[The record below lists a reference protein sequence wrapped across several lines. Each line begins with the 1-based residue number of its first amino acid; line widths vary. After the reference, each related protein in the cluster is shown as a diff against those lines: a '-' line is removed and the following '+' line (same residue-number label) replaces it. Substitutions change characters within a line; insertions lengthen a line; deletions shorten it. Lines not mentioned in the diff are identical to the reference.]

1 MRIKKLLVIAL
12 AALMIA
18 GCGKESA
25 KDSGKSSSSGKTSAS
40 SSVDSGSSSENES
53 SAAKDSE
60 SSAKDDESSSKKD
73 DESSVKD
80 DSESSAEPDESS
92 SDESSTDESSS
103 EPDGGETDPAD
114 ITDVPMPTPKPEPV
128 GFETSEAFFKNWM
141 ALMKKYYTYEKLMYF
156 FDGDEEKMDEISAAA
171 AEDVYRLINANE
183 LKAAC
188 EFMKKA
194 GLFDGSED
202 DFVAL
207 IKKDLAKDAKESL
220 KYATE
225 YLLVEDEAMSAMTL
239 NEVFTTWEFPEK
251 AFHEWNLDE
260 FFEEYSVNEISQVLK
275 ELGLEGVIE
284 TDGLELL
291 PEDSDDK
298 SIGFDFVDDDISI
311 VKYDGKWYFS
321 VFAI

>member
-1 MRIKKLLVIAL
+1 MRIKKFLVLTA
-12 AALMIA
+12 AALMLI
-18 GCGKESA
+18 GCGKDSTKESTDKVKA
-25 KDSGKSSSSGKTSAS
+25 SDSGVIIESSSASESSEVVDKESSSSADVVES
-40 SSVDSGSSSENES
+40 SSAVESSSTEESSSENEPE
-53 SAAKDSE
+53 E
-60 SSAKDDESSSKKD
+60 SSADEPEESSS
-73 DESSVKD
+73 V
-80 DSESSAEPDESS
+80 SEADLLPA
-92 SDESSTDESSS
+92 
-103 EPDGGETDPAD
+103 DGG
-114 ITDVPMPTPKPEPV
+114 
-128 GFETSEAFFKNWM
+128 FESIEEFLTSWKE
-141 ALMKKYYTYEKLMYF
+141 LMKKYYAYEKLVF
-156 FDGDEEKMDEISAAA
+156 FFEEDEEKMDEISFKAAD
-171 AEDVYRLINANE
+171 DVFRLINATE

-260 FFEEYSVNEISQVLK
+260 FFEEYSENEISQVLK

-298 SIGFDFVDDDISI
+298 SIGFDFVDDDIAI
-311 VKYDGKWYFS
+311 AKYDGKWYFS

>member
-1 MRIKKLLVIAL
+1 MKIKKLLVIAL
-12 AALMIA
+12 AAIMIA
-18 GCGKESA
+18 GCGKDSA
-25 KDSGKSSSSGKTSAS
+25 KDSGKSSSSGKTSTS

-53 SAAKDSE
+53 NAAKDSE

-92 SDESSTDESSS
+92 SDENSTDESSS
-103 EPDGGETDPAD
+103 EPDGGETDPTD
-114 ITDVPMPTPKPEPV
+114 ITGEPMPTPKPEPV
-128 GFETSEAFFKNWM
+128 GFETSEAFFKNWK

-156 FDGDEEKMDEISAAA
+156 FDGDEEKMDEISAEA
-171 AEDVYRLINANE
+171 AEDVFRLINANE

-260 FFEEYSVNEISQVLK
+260 FFEEYSENEISQVLK

-298 SIGFDFVDDDISI
+298 SIGFDFVDDDIAI
-311 VKYDGKWYFS
+311 AKYDGKWYFS

>member
-1 MRIKKLLVIAL
+1 MRIMKLLVIAL

-128 GFETSEAFFKNWM
+128 GFESSEAFFKNWK

>member
-18 GCGKESA
+18 GCGKDSA

-53 SAAKDSE
+53 STE
-60 SSAKDDESSSKKD
+60 KDDESSA
-73 DESSVKD
+73 KD

-114 ITDVPMPTPKPEPV
+114 ITYVPMPTPRPEPV
-128 GFETSEAFFKNWM
+128 GFESSEAFFKNWK
-141 ALMKKYYTYEKLMYF
+141 ALMKKYYIYEKLMYF
-156 FDGDEEKMDEISAAA
+156 FDGDEEKMDEISAEA

-188 EFMKKA
+188 ELMKKA

-207 IKKDLAKDAKESL
+207 IKKDLVKDAKESL

-251 AFHEWNLDE
+251 AFHEWDLDE
-260 FFEEYSVNEISQVLK
+260 FFEEYSENEISQVLK

-291 PEDSDDK
+291 PENTDDK
-298 SIGFDFVDDDISI
+298 SIGFDFVDDDITI

>member
-18 GCGKESA
+18 GCGKDSA

-53 SAAKDSE
+53 NAAKDSE
-60 SSAKDDESSSKKD
+60 SSAKDDENSSKKD

-92 SDESSTDESSS
+92 SDESSTDESGS

-114 ITDVPMPTPKPEPV
+114 ITGEPMPTPKPEPV
-128 GFETSEAFFKNWM
+128 GFESSEAFFKNWK

-156 FDGDEEKMDEISAAA
+156 FDGDEEKMDEISAEA
-171 AEDVYRLINANE
+171 AEDVFRLINANE

-194 GLFDGSED
+194 DLFDGSEE

-207 IKKDLAKDAKESL
+207 IKKDMAKDAKESL

-260 FFEEYSVNEISQVLK
+260 FFEEYSENEISQVLK
-275 ELGLEGVIE
+275 DLGLEGVIE

-291 PEDSDDK
+291 PENSDDK
-298 SIGFDFVDDDISI
+298 SIGFDFVDDDITI